1 MQITQQQHTVS
12 ATFTRCVNAI
22 YTYIYKRIY
31 EYIYMYISMFKVKLE
46 KATNLQISVKQNE
59 IFI

>member
-22 YTYIYKRIY
+22 YTYIYINVFMN
-31 EYIYMYISMFKVKLE
+31 IFIC
-46 KATNLQISVKQNE
+46 ISVCLKLNSRKQQ
-59 IFI
+59 ICKSA